1 MNWATVSPTRV
12 VLVVLHN
19 ITTLTRML
27 DVLPVFDSDF
37 RVQLVATWSGS
48 DPFSHGLREA
58 VEELGMRTIP
68 WEEATRIRF
77 DLAIAASHHGGLA
90 ELTTPLMILSHGI
103 GYTKYSPGNRKSE
116 IGNRKSVAGSE
127 VFGVSAEWV
136 LREGEPLA
144 EALVFPHRAQVQHLP
159 AAAVPTAVLAGDPC
173 FDRMRASR
181 GLREH
186 YRRALDARGRTI
198 VAVSSTWSEESLLG
212 SGPELIRR
220 LLAELPVDEYRVVAI
235 VHPNVWHHHGP
246 SEVRRWFKDCLRA
259 GLTLVPEIEGW
270 RASLIAADCVIGD
283 NGSVTAYGAALGKP
297 VLLGAFPDVPPG
309 TAVDVL
315 GELAPRLDP
324 TRPLRVQVDRA
335 VAEHSAGRYQ
345 AVTDLVTDAPD
356 ESAGLLRELCYRLLD
371 LPAPTSDVVVEPID
385 VRGLDGG
392 RVTACTV
399 SCEVGDVTHLTRFGI
414 EPQSIEDSHIVA
426 HALHAGRDVR
436 RNADILFR
444 YADESIEL
452 EDREIVAVIG
462 DGHARVTS
470 RDGRTWDLYGDGDPS
485 GFPSI
490 VYAWRAAGRE
500 LPPRITVETGDLRY
514 ELRVSGSTPRTAS
527 S

>member
-1 MNWATVSPTRV
+1 MNWATVPPKRV

-27 DVLPVFDSDF
+27 DILPVFDSDF
-37 RVQLVATWSGS
+37 RVQIVATWSGT
-48 DPFSHGLREA
+48 DPFTHGLREA
-58 VEELGMRTIP
+58 LDELGIIVIP
-68 WEEATRIRF
+68 WKAARRTRF
-77 DLAIAASHHGGLA
+77 DLAISASHHGGLRK
-90 ELTTPLMILSHGI
+90 LRTPLVILSHGI

-116 IGNRKSVAGSE
+116 IGNRKSVVDSE
-127 VFGVSAEWV
+127 IFGLSAEWV
-136 LREGEPLA
+136 VRRGKPIA
-144 EALVFPHRAQVQHLP
+144 KALVFSHREQIDRLAS
-159 AAAVPTAVLAGDPC
+159 AAVPSAVLAGDPC
-173 FDRMRASR
+173 FDRMRASA

-186 YRRALDARGRTI
+186 YRHALDARGRRI
-198 VAVSSTWSEESLLG
+198 VAVSSTWSEASLLG

-220 LLAELPVDEYRVVAI
+220 LLAELPLDEYRVVAI
-235 VHPNVWHHHGP
+235 VHPNVWHWHGP
-246 SEVRRWFKDCLRA
+246 FQVRSWFAECLRA
-259 GLTLVPEIEGW
+259 GLTLVPEVEGW

-309 TAVDVL
+309 SPVDAL
-315 GELAPRLDP
+315 GRLAPRLDV
-324 TRPLRVQVDRA
+324 TRPLRAQVERA
-335 VAEHSAGRYQ
+335 IAEHSADRYR

-371 LPAPTSDVVVEPID
+371 LPEPTSDVVLEPIG
-385 VRGLDGG
+385 VHGLDGG

-399 SCEVGDVTHLTRFGI
+399 SCEVGEVTRLTRFGVDS
-414 EPQSIEDSHIVA
+414 QSTEDSHIVA
-426 HALHAGRDVR
+426 QASHAGRDVR

-444 YADESIEL
+444 YANEAIALD
-452 EDREIVAVIG
+452 DREIVAVIG

-470 RDGRTWDLYGDGDPS
+470 RDGRTWDLSGQGDPT

-490 VYAWRAAGRE
+490 VYAWRAAGLD
-500 LPPRITVETGDLRY
+500 LPPRITVETGDIRY
-514 ELRVSGSTPRTAS
+514 ELRVSESTPRTAS